1 MRSALLAAI
10 VLASAFLA
18 WWTWRTTAAL
28 ERLGERSVI
37 ESTVLLVREKLDRV
51 EALIIDADNAVIHL
65 VNPDD
70 LDALALRWPDL
81 ADRVSP
87 TVRAVLVLDEAQ
99 RPLREVSRGSR
110 EEARRFRRLFEE
122 KLRGELN
129 LADVPAGSHRHWHGT
144 INGQSVM
151 VSYFAREQVGRR
163 YFVVMET
170 DLDYVKREV
179 LPRLFEDPQARRR
192 FNVIDYESNRLVYG
206 RQLTAAGDFLV
217 SARFPTTLFKWRLS
231 VVPSAAPEL
240 EARARHR
247 RVIEGGYVLMSL
259 VVILVGVVFLAYA
272 ARKEE
277 RLNQLKSD
285 FIATVS
291 HELKTPLSLI
301 RMFGEMLSTERV
313 ATPEKRRQYLDIIVR
328 ESERLTALIENVL
341 DFARLE
347 RGRASYEFTMGDL
360 GEVVTRGVE
369 LFRYR
374 AEQGKARLVLD
385 IAPGL
390 PQTKLDERAMHLLL
404 FNLLDNAIKY
414 AGASD
419 AVIVRVRD
427 ARGRLTLEVE
437 DHGAGID
444 SEDARRIFERFYR
457 GKTARS
463 GAARGSGIGL
473 ALVKHIARAHGG
485 DVAVRPAEGGGAVF
499 SVTLPVTAA
508 EGETEV

>member
-1 MRSALLAAI
+1 
-10 VLASAFLA
+10 
-18 WWTWRTTAAL
+18 
-28 ERLGERSVI
+28 
-37 ESTVLLVREKLDRV
+37 
-51 EALIIDADNAVIHL
+51 
-65 VNPDD
+65 
-70 LDALALRWPDL
+70 
-81 ADRVSP
+81 
-87 TVRAVLVLDEAQ
+87 
-99 RPLREVSRGSR
+99 
-110 EEARRFRRLFEE
+110 
-122 KLRGELN
+122 
-129 LADVPAGSHRHWHGT
+129 
-144 INGQSVM
+144 
-151 VSYFAREQVGRR
+151 
-163 YFVVMET
+163 
-170 DLDYVKREV
+170 
-179 LPRLFEDPQARRR
+179 
-192 FNVIDYESNRLVYG
+192 
-206 RQLTAAGDFLV
+206 
-217 SARFPTTLFKWRLS
+217 
-231 VVPSAAPEL
+231 
-240 EARARHR
+240 
-247 RVIEGGYVLMSL
+247 
-259 VVILVGVVFLAYA
+259 
-272 ARKEE
+272 
-277 RLNQLKSD
+277 
-285 FIATVS
+285 
-291 HELKTPLSLI
+291 
-301 RMFGEMLSTERV
+301 
-313 ATPEKRRQYLDIIVR
+313 
-328 ESERLTALIENVL
+328 
-341 DFARLE
+341 
-347 RGRASYEFTMGDL
+347 MGDL

-390 PQTKLDERAMHLLL
+390 PKTKLDERAMHLLL